1 LNIRFFDEE
10 NDLSFITEIE
20 TDIVPKETEQIVVDN
35 KWYIVTNITKIYDNS
50 DSYIDISLNVI

>member
-1 LNIRFFDEE
+1 LNVRFFDEE

-20 TDIVPKETEQIVVDN
+20 TDIMPKETEQIVVDN